1 MPATCYSAFNI
12 LNGFSEQQ
20 CTYSSGG
27 RSVGVREGGGCVC
40 ACVSQCCL
48 CCLRMK
54 DGKNSACK
62 PFANLHL
69 CFHCDMMRYD
79 AICMQWYAGKKLE
92 QTLIFCFHDFHDI
105 KLQQSATCNT
115 VPSWRSG
122 AGRAVGRS
130 KSKARSLPV
139 QPNQHSQGK
148 TSTTQSIKLEA

>member
-27 RSVGVREGGGCVC
+27 RSVGVREGGVCVC
-40 ACVSQCCL
+40 VCEPMLSVL
-48 CCLRMK
+48 
-54 DGKNSACK
+54 SAHEGWEKLSMQTICK
-62 PFANLHL
+62 PTPVLSL
-69 CFHCDMMRYD
+69 RYD

-92 QTLIFCFHDFHDI
+92 QTLIFCFHDFHEI